1 MPNIETQIITNPPV
15 TNGQNQNKRK
25 YIRKPTKDDPT
36 RPRVIRRTRNTS
48 KSVTNTVLS
57 QTEQSTMDTKKTP
70 TSPMSP
76 AQTMTKRTGS
86 TTANADLGQ
95 ISVVGTNGR
104 QLPPKEGINQ
114 ENIADRFVEF
124 IMYCNPSAPGTLDTA
139 ALIRSFN
146 AVPKSDGKV
155 FQTWSLYQLVGKHYS
170 GEIRTWTKL
179 AQKLGVVRT
188 PEASPQKIQQYA
200 VRLKKWMASVHVD
213 AYFDY
218 LLSRSNEYYQM
229 PQKNPIEASDDESD
243 VVLKLIKR
251 AGSKRQK
258 RKYTRKSTNTSGD
271 GTANEDAS
279 RGIDNVELDDDV
291 HFESEEV
298 DEGVDSKHRIKRSK
312 HSYSD
317 DNEGSEE
324 EDDKDPWAIGYDE
337 EKSERPVETTGT
349 GQRRKNVVQVGFGPR
364 WVKDEAEEEVENIV
378 GGRLGVNKEGN
389 PENDSSRYYRQYPS
403 QFASNFLPHLIEPNK
418 GSNIPTPNP
427 SPTLPDMNLSSGND
441 AGIKRV
447 LSHSGATSG
456 AGTQKLRWRSIS
468 VGGGPVPTGFKSSA
482 AAQSYLTT
490 SSNVPSSSQKEQKK
504 KQDAGQSVNAPT
516 MARQISWTNSGGSI
530 PAMPSGNN
538 IANIPNEQQQSTGD
552 QNFANMFLPTSIPS
566 NDDGETIK
574 VLQEKLVRAVGMLED
589 SQRKIKMY
597 ENLVRKRDEDV
608 RQRVIQEIKNDVN
621 GVFER
626 WQQRQ

>member
-1 MPNIETQIITNPPV
+1 MNIDDEVITIAIISETLIATTSAESIIPPNEVNVTMSNNETQTMTKPP
-15 TNGQNQNKRK
+15 TINGQNQTKRK
-25 YIRKPTKDDPT
+25 YIRKPNKDDSS

-48 KSVTNTVLS
+48 KSVTNNILS
-57 QTEQSTMDTKKTP
+57 QPEQSTMAARKAP
-70 TSPMSP
+70 STSMSP
-76 AQTMTKRTGS
+76 AQIIARRTGS
-86 TTANADLGQ
+86 TTANVDLSQ

-104 QLPPKEGINQ
+104 QLPSKEGINQ

-155 FQTWSLYQLVGKHYS
+155 FQTWSLYQLVGKHYA

-200 VRLKKWMASVHVD
+200 VRLKNCAKYEY

-258 RKYTRKSTNTSGD
+258 RKYTRKSTNASGD
-271 GTANEDAS
+271 GTTNEDAS
-279 RGIDNVELDDDV
+279 R
-291 HFESEEV
+291 
-298 DEGVDSKHRIKRSK
+298 
-312 HSYSD
+312 
-317 DNEGSEE
+317 GSEE
-324 EDDKDPWAIGYDE
+324 EDDKDPWAEGYDE

-364 WVKDEAEEEVENIV
+364 WVKDDAEEKDENIV
-378 GGRLGVNKEGN
+378 GGRLGINKEGN

-403 QFASNFLPHLIEPNK
+403 QFASNLPHLIEPNN

-456 AGTQKLRWRSIS
+456 AVTQKLRWRSIS
-468 VGGGPVPTGFKSSA
+468 VGGGP
-482 AAQSYLTT
+482 
-490 SSNVPSSSQKEQKK
+490 EQKK
-504 KQDAGQSVNAPT
+504 KQDAGQAVNAPT
-516 MARQISWTNSGGSI
+516 MARQNSWTNSGGSN
-530 PAMPSGNN
+530 PAMPSANN
-538 IANIPNEQQQSTGD
+538 VANIPNEQLSTGE
-552 QNFANMFLPTSIPS
+552 QNFAEMFFPTSTHS
-566 NDDGETIK
+566 SDDVETIK

-589 SQRKIKMY
+589 SQRKIKML

-608 RQRVIQEIKNDVN
+608 RQRVIQEIKDEVN
-621 GVFER
+621 GVFEQ